1 MNLYEINQEIEDLLN
16 QVNDDGE
23 IVEEVFEQLTALQLA
38 ESDKLEAIGCLLK
51 NWKSDADAIRAEE
64 KKLSDRRRAIENRT
78 ERLRDYA
85 AWYMRQTGKQK
96 FSSHRAVL
104 SFRKSTS
111 VNIADDAKI
120 PEEYADYER
129 KIKKAEISKA
139 LKAGVEVPGA
149 VLVEKQNLQVG

>member
-1 MNLYEINQEIEDLLN
+1 MRLYEINQQIEGLLN

-23 IVEEVFEQLTALQLA
+23 ILDGVFEQLTELQLA

-51 NWKSDADAIRAEE
+51 NWKSDADAIREEE

-96 FSSHRAVL
+96 FSSPRVVL

-111 VNIADDAKI
+111 VDVLDDTKI
-120 PEEYADYER
+120 PDAYVEYER
-129 KIKKAEISKA
+129 KVKKSGISTA
-139 LKAGVEVPGA
+139 IKAGVVVPGA
-149 VLVEKQNLQVG
+149 ALVEKQNLQVR

>member
-1 MNLYEINQEIEDLLN
+1 MNLYQINQQIEDLLD

-23 IVEEVFEQLTALQLA
+23 ILEGVFEQLTELQMA

-64 KKLSDRRRAIENRT
+64 KKLADRRRATENRT

-85 AWYMRQTGKQK
+85 AWYMQQTGKQK
-96 FSSHRAVL
+96 FNSPRAVL

-111 VNIADDAKI
+111 VNIADESMI
-120 PEEYADYER
+120 PTEYFQ
-129 KIKKAEISKA
+129 IKTEISKA
-139 LKAGVEVPGA
+139 EIAKALKSGVTVPGA
-149 VLVEKQNLQVG
+149 VLVEKQNLQVR